1 MDYFI
6 KKRFSFWLVFFLLIV
21 NVAAI
26 STILYHIYSDK
37 PASSSTEESYSAG
50 KIITNELGLS
60 ADQKDMFHSI
70 NSSYNQQSQKILD
83 QLTEKRSEM
92 LAELGEENPDTL
104 ILNTI
109 ANDIGDLHAAL
120 KLLTIEN
127 FLELKKIC
135 TTDQQ
140 LQLSKI
146 YKDMLESEGHFKGY
160 GKQYRHR
167 YRKGQGGGKGW
178 QKNN

>member
-6 KKRFSFWLVFFLLIV
+6 KKRFSFWLVFFLLVV
-21 NVAAI
+21 NVATI
-26 STILYHIYSDK
+26 TTILYHIYSDK
-37 PASSSTEESYSAG
+37 TTASPATVNNGVG
-50 KIITNELGLS
+50 KIITTELELN
-60 ADQKDMFHSI
+60 AQQKDMFSSI
-70 NSSYNQQSQKILD
+70 NDVYNGKSKAVLD
-83 QLTEKRSEM
+83 QLTDKRSEM

-109 ANDIGDLHAAL
+109 ANDIGELHAVL

-135 TTDQQ
+135 TPDQQ
-140 LQLSKI
+140 QQLSKM
-146 YKDMLESEGHFKGY
+146 YNDMLECEGHFKGY

-167 YRKGQGGGKGW
+167 YRHGQGEGKGW
-178 QKNN
+178 QKKN